1 MVSVRPKDITKRKSR
16 ERKDLLPAASKGA
29 GIFMKGLE
37 SRRIQHRTGTEVDRV
52 QALEVVE
59 VMKVSKGQLP
69 SSQRFHL
76 I

>member
-1 MVSVRPKDITKRKSR
+1 
-16 ERKDLLPAASKGA
+16 
-29 GIFMKGLE
+29 MKGLE

-59 VMKVSKGQLP
+59 VKKVSKGQLP